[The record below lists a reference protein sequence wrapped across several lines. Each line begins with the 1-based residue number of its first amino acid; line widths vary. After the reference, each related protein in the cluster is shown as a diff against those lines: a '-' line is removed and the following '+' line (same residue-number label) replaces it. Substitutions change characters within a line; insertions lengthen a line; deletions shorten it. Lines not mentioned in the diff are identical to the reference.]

1 MRKILNLLGTMVLST
16 TLNTSVTA
24 CGSTNPKPSLSPI
37 AKVDLKTKITVLK
50 TNYIIKI
57 NPSQTYQMLDSKIMS
72 VEQISDLTP
81 HLQNPTIK
89 YFSDDQ
95 AKNDITNQKQ
105 QAGDLHIVITADIND
120 ANYQGS
126 TNPLKFLL

>member
-1 MRKILNLLGTMVLST
+1 MRKILGLWGAMVLST
-16 TLNTSVTA
+16 TLSTSVTA

-37 AKVDLKTKITVLK
+37 AKVDLKTKITALK
-50 TNYIIKI
+50 TNHIIKI
-57 NPSQTYQMLDSKIMS
+57 DPSQTYQMLDSKIMIA
-72 VEQISDLTP
+72 EQISDLTP

-95 AKNDITNQKQ
+95 AKIDITNQKQ
-105 QAGDLHIVITADIND
+105 KAGDLYVVITADIND

-126 TNPLKFLL
+126 TNPLKISL